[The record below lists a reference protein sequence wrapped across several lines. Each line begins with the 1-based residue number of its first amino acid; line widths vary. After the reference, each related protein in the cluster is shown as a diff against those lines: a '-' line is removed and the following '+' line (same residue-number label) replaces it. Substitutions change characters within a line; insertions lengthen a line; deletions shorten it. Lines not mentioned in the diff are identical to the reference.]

1 MRFASP
7 SLEMVVAFFI
17 TSDRCSVTESAHG
30 EGGREMV
37 PPAAAAGPA
46 DDEDGSGSGGGG
58 ASDVGL
64 SR

>member
-37 PPAAAAGPA
+37 PPAAAGPA

-58 ASDVGL
+58 ANDVGL